1 MASNLERCGTIAV
14 LALALSAL
22 PYGLPSANGAE
33 QAQPAGSNI
42 EEIYVLRSLRET
54 RVTPTEFCGPL
65 TAPTS
70 EDYYTFHTLGLDA
83 HTGRAGSF
91 SASSVGHIRGCF
103 GKAPEAG
110 VFLFYGEFEVNGVTG
125 KARGDCKSGP
135 ADFPEQGLRLFAC
148 YFLLS
153 ELPAPY
159 AGGQLTTNSVNSKNI
174 TGEVSDPSGYIQ
186 VSVATVRLWKRR
198 ADGNTAR

>member
-1 MASNLERCGTIAV
+1 MRSNVRIV
-14 LALALSAL
+14 LASLTLVVMGGVAAIR
-22 PYGLPSANGAE
+22 AE
-33 QAQPAGSNI
+33 QAQQGVSDV

-54 RVTPTEFCGPL
+54 RVTPTDFCGPL
-65 TAPTS
+65 EAPTS

-83 HTGRAGSF
+83 QTGRAGSY
-91 SASSVGHIRGCF
+91 SPSSVGHIRGCF

-110 VFLFYGEFEVNGVTG
+110 VFLFYGEFEVSGVTG

-135 ADFPEQGLRLFAC
+135 ADFPEQGMKLFAC

-153 ELPAPY
+153 DLPAAY

-174 TGEVSDPSGYIQ
+174 TGEASDPSGYIQ
-186 VSVATVRLWKRR
+186 VSVATVRLWKKRSGG
-198 ADGNTAR
+198 ASQ